1 MEKVIKKQIGK
12 LVIVGIFALVFG
24 VFSGCSFEN
33 ESEKAGGVLEFEGGK
48 EVSVNLEDGYY
59 QIKLSRSVTGIVTY
73 DSVNKTV
80 ADVGRDGRV
89 ELFNEGAT
97 VIDVRRLA
105 TATAEALHERI
116 TLHVKRREN
125 SELGEVKLALSK
137 QETVLEVGGEEK
149 LVVVEVVGSRDVR
162 IVEGVDW
169 DSDDKR
175 VATAEGGVIRGVS
188 VGKTII
194 RARVGGEEKA
204 CEVEVLAV
212 AEPVKTIEIVIN
224 KSEIAEGAAALLYAE
239 VTPKKAT
246 RQMISWRS
254 EPAGIVDIKGNVLI
268 GVSEGK
274 ATIIAQA
281 EGMVQATK
289 EIRVTKKEVQ
299 QVHSIKIVPSA
310 IEVSVGSVIEVGYE
324 IEPKGSKVG
333 SLEWSSSDESLFEVD
348 EGIIQG
354 LSVGEGEV
362 EVRLEGTMIVG
373 KAKVVV

>member
-1 MEKVIKKQIGK
+1 MIKKQIAK
-12 LVIVGIFALVFG
+12 LIIVGVFVFG
-24 VFSGCSFEN
+24 MLSGCSFEN
-33 ESEKAGGVLEFEGGK
+33 ESEMSGGVLAFEGGK

-59 QIKLSRSVTGIVTY
+59 QINLARSVSGIITY
-73 DSVNKTV
+73 DSINKTV

-89 ELFNEGAT
+89 ELFSEGTT

-105 TATAEALHERI
+105 TATESELRERI
-116 TLHVKRREN
+116 TLHVVGREN

-149 LVVVEVVGSRDVR
+149 LVVVEVVGSRDIR
-162 IVEGVDW
+162 IVDGVDW

-175 VATAEGGVIRGVS
+175 VATAEGGVIRALS

-194 RARVGGEEKA
+194 RAKVRGEERE
-204 CEVEVLAV
+204 CEVEVLASG
-212 AEPVKTIEIVIN
+212 EPVKTIEIILN
-224 KSEIAEGAAALLYAE
+224 KSEIAEGEAALLYAE
-239 VTPKKAT
+239 VSPKKST

-299 QVHSIKIVPSA
+299 LARSIKIVPSI
-310 IEVSVGSVIEVGYE
+310 IELFVDSVAEAGYE
-324 IEPKGSKVG
+324 VEPKGSQVG
-333 SLEWSSSDESLFEVD
+333 RLEWSSSDESLFEVD